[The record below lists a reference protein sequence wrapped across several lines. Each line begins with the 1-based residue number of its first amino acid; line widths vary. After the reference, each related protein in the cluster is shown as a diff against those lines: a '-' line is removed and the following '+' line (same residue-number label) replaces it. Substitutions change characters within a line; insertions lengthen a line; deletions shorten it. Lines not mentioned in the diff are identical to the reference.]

1 MRMKISK
8 KEAKESQYRLKL
20 SNPRK
25 ELEGEKIELM
35 CECEELKKI
44 FGAIIRN
51 TNL

>member
-8 KEAKESQYRLKL
+8 KEAKESQYWLNL
-20 SNPRK
+20 SNPRN

-35 CECEELKKI
+35 CECEVLQKN